1 MRTFD
6 VIINISEVINTNERI
21 KAIREY
27 LQLTQEEFG
36 NRIGSARN
44 TIANYENGNRNPSN
58 SVVLSICREFS
69 INENWLRTGNGKML
83 SEVPAEDEFFKAA
96 TQISKSGD
104 KLAMQAIIEYW
115 KLDDVSKE
123 VLRNYIYKIAEKSRE

>member
-1 MRTFD
+1 MST
-6 VIINISEVINTNERI
+6 INERI
-21 KAIREY
+21 SLIVEKSG
-27 LQLTQEEFG
+27 LTKTAFAKRVNVSQQYISKLVKTGE
-36 NRIGSARN
+36 
-44 TIANYENGNRNPSN
+44 PSELFID
-58 SVVLSICREFS
+58 VVCREFNV
-69 INENWLRTGNGKML
+69 NEEWLRTGEGKML

-104 KLAMQAIIEYW
+104 KFAMQAIIEYW